1 MRQPFEGVLEQLQ
14 DRVYQEL
21 RSLNDFQKIAIVAQ
35 KRSSLES
42 FCEQLIQQNLGE
54 GIFIA
59 APLPKKIVSEVAGP
73 VYEQIE
79 LAVQIVE
86 NVATNESG
94 HSALFLAE
102 HVAHHLHMKKFIF
115 GEQAWNVYCR
125 DKDPWACEC
134 DAYRNVITL
143 YFMTQYSF

>member
-21 RSLNDFQKIAIVAQ
+21 RMLSDFQKICIVAQ

-79 LAVQIVE
+79 LAVKIVE

-94 HSALFLAE
+94 SSALFLAE
-102 HVAHHLHMKKFIF
+102 RIAQCLHMKEFLF
-115 GEQAWNVYCR
+115 GEQSWSVRCR
-125 DKDPWACEC
+125 DKDPWTWEC
-134 DAYRNVITL
+134 DAYRNVVTL
-143 YFMTQYSF
+143 FFVTQYSF